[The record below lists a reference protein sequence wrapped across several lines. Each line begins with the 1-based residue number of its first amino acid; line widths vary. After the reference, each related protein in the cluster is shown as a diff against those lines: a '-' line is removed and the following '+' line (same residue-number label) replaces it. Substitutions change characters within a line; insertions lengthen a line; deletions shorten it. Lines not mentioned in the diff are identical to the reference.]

1 MADAPVSNGEPLQ
14 PGGAERPGEVSG
26 TISVVLADD
35 QALMRM
41 GFRMVLEA
49 EEDIAVVGEAS
60 DGTSALAQAKALHPD
75 VILMDVRMPGMNGIE
90 ATERIAREC
99 PGTRVLILTTF
110 DLDEYAFAG
119 LRAGASGFLLK
130 DTRPTELA
138 EAIRTVASGEA
149 VVSPRITQRML
160 EMFADSLP
168 SSEAPSQSSSD
179 PRIDSLTP
187 REKEIL
193 VLMSQGMSN
202 AEIAAHLVVSA
213 TTVKTHVGNVLA
225 KLDVRDRVQAVVV
238 AYETGLMA

>member
-1 MADAPVSNGEPLQ
+1 MADAPVSSSDPLQ
-14 PGGAERPGEVSG
+14 PGGSERPGEVTG
-26 TISVVLADD
+26 PVSVVLADD

-49 EEDIAVVGEAS
+49 EEDITVVGEAS
-60 DGTSALAQAKALHPD
+60 DGASALAQARALHPD

-90 ATERIAREC
+90 ATERIAQEC

-130 DTRPTELA
+130 DTRPAELA

-160 EMFADSLP
+160 EMFASSLP
-168 SSEAPSQSSSD
+168 NSGTPAQTSD

-202 AEIAAHLVVSA
+202 AEIAEHLVVSA

>member
-1 MADAPVSNGEPLQ
+1 MSSHEVTAPV
-14 PGGAERPGEVSG
+14 
-26 TISVVLADD
+26 TVVLADD

-49 EEDIAVVGEAS
+49 QDGIEVVGEAA
-60 DGTSALAQAKALHPD
+60 DGASALAQARALRPD

-90 ATERIAREC
+90 ATEAITAQC

-130 DTRPTELA
+130 DTRPAELA
-138 EAIRTVASGEA
+138 EAVRTVASGEA
-149 VVSPRITQRML
+149 VVSPRVTQRML
-160 EMFADSLP
+160 EMFASHLP
-168 SSEAPSQSSSD
+168 QDGQEAVVQD
-179 PRIDSLTP
+179 ERIAALTP
-187 REKEIL
+187 REHEIL
-193 VLMSQGMSN
+193 VLMAQGMSN
-202 AEIAAHLVVSA
+202 AEIAEHLVVSA
-213 TTVKTHVGNVLA
+213 TTVKSHVGNVLA

>member
-1 MADAPVSNGEPLQ
+1 MADAPVNSGDPLQ
-14 PGGAERPGEVSG
+14 PNGSERPGEVSG
-26 TISVVLADD
+26 PVSVVLADD

-49 EEDIAVVGEAS
+49 EEDITVVGEAS
-60 DGTSALAQAKALHPD
+60 DGTSALAQAKALNPD

-90 ATERIAREC
+90 ATERIAQEC

-138 EAIRTVASGEA
+138 EAIRTVADGEA
-149 VVSPRITQRML
+149 VVSPRITRRML
-160 EMFADSLP
+160 EMFASHLP
-168 SSEAPSQSSSD
+168 DDGSQAIDED
-179 PRIDSLTP
+179 PRIASLTP
-187 REKEIL
+187 REREIL
-193 VLMSQGMSN
+193 VLMAQGMSN
-202 AEIAAHLVVSA
+202 SEIAAHLVVSA
-213 TTVKTHVGNVLA
+213 TTVKTHVGNILA

>member
-1 MADAPVSNGEPLQ
+1 MADAPVNSGDPLQ
-14 PGGAERPGEVSG
+14 PNGSERPGEVSG
-26 TISVVLADD
+26 PVSVVLADD

-49 EEDIAVVGEAS
+49 EEDITVVGEAS

-90 ATERIAREC
+90 ATERIAQEC

-130 DTRPTELA
+130 DTRPAELA

-160 EMFADSLP
+160 EMFATSLP
-168 SSEAPSQSSSD
+168 NSGTPAQASD

-202 AEIAAHLVVSA
+202 AEIAEHLVVSA